1 LFYFLDVC
9 HASSQKPVVL
19 QTILPCLKVE
29 VKLYPLL
36 PESKSDPLA
45 DISYP
50 KPKPYEHRYNMDDMK
65 DLADFTIKVKKEGK
79 LDTHVISCNKFILA
93 KRSSVFQAMFEHSM
107 KEKED
112 NFITISDF
120 DVEVVQAMVS
130 FMYDGTFET
139 IKQMIRSKLK
149 FPEQLLR
156 IADKYDVSVL
166 KETIELAL
174 IPLIEASNVTYLW
187 IASDMCNSLPLKK
200 AVVTFLVQNWK
211 ENDKFEGL
219 PDIWVNQPWLVKDLL
234 PHMAFKALGLRN
246 TVSIVENAERNLLI
260 EIFCCEY

>member
-1 LFYFLDVC
+1 
-9 HASSQKPVVL
+9 
-19 QTILPCLKVE
+19 
-29 VKLYPLL
+29 
-36 PESKSDPLA
+36 
-45 DISYP
+45 
-50 KPKPYEHRYNMDDMK
+50 MK
-65 DLADFTIKVKKEGK
+65 I
-79 LDTHVISCNKFILA
+79 
-93 KRSSVFQAMFEHSM
+93 
-107 KEKED
+107 EKETFYIQQD

-130 FMYDGTFET
+130 FMYDGTIET

-174 IPLIEASNVTYLW
+174 VPLIEASNVTYLW

-211 ENDKFEGL
+211 ENDKFEGR
-219 PDIWVNQPWLVKDLL
+219 LL
-234 PHMAFKALGLRN
+234 RITEDKF
-246 TVSIVENAERNLLI
+246 I
-260 EIFCCEY
+260 ETI